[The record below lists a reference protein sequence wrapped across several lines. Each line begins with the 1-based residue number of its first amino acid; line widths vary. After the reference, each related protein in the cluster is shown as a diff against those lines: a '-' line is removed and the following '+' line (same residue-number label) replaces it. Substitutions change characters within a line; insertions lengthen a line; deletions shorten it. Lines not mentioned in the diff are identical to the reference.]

1 MNPATDYP
9 NHPRGAAP
17 VGTASTTF
25 VSDRTGWARR
35 ISWSAVFAG
44 VLVAIIT
51 QLLLSLLGLGIGL
64 STIDPLEERNP
75 AAGLGI
81 GAAIWYGIS
90 SLISLFLGGWVAGR
104 LAAAPRTFD
113 NTLHGVLTWSLTT
126 LLTFYLLTTTVG
138 RIIGGVSRF
147 VGNAVGTVGNV
158 VGNAAS
164 SAAPEIADAVKDN
177 AREEGIDL
185 SNLKAEFNQVL
196 RQTGKPGL
204 QPEALERQADQAT
217 SEAQSAANRAAQN
230 PQRADEN
237 LEALFDRVFNRGQN
251 AAAQVDREALVN
263 VITARTGQSRE
274 EAGQTVDN
282 WISSY
287 NQARQQWEQ
296 TKDQVAQKTR
306 EAADQAAS
314 ATSRAAIFTFFGLLI
329 GLAAAGYGG
338 KKGGDSR
345 DDNSALDHPTRESR

>member
-9 NHPRGAAP
+9 QNPRGAAH
-17 VGTASTTF
+17 VGTTSSTYLTERL
-25 VSDRTGWARR
+25 SWTRR

-44 VLVAIIT
+44 VLVAIIV

-64 STIDPLEERNP
+64 STIDPLEEQNS
-75 AAGLGI
+75 AEGLGI
-81 GAAIWYGIS
+81 GAAIWYGVS
-90 SLISLFLGGWVAGR
+90 SLIALFLGGWVAGR

-138 RIIGGVSRF
+138 RLIGGVTRF
-147 VGNAVGTVGNV
+147 VGNAVGTVGTV
-158 VGNAAS
+158 VGTGAA
-164 SAAPEIADAVKDN
+164 AAGPEIADAVKQE
-177 AREEGIDL
+177 AREQGIDL
-185 SNLKAEFNQVL
+185 SNLRAEFNEVL

-204 QPEALERQADQAT
+204 QPEALERQANQTTA
-217 SEAQSAANRAAQN
+217 EARSAAGRAAQN
-230 PQRADEN
+230 PQAADEN
-237 LEALFDRVFNRGQN
+237 LDGLFDRVFNRGEN

-274 EAGQTVDN
+274 EAGRTVDN
-282 WISSY
+282 WIGTY

-296 TKDQVAQKTR
+296 TRQQAAQKAR
-306 EAADQAAS
+306 EAADKAAS

-345 DDNSALDHPTRESR
+345 DDDSALDHPTRESR